1 MNRPIVSMAAW
12 MLIPNVA
19 LAQTGVPAA
28 PPASRAPVAQ
38 AIPPPPPPPSPPVQ
52 TAPSSLSESL
62 LGPAKSDYDAAKLL
76 YGDRDYR
83 GALVKFE
90 AAFTASKDPRLL
102 WNMAACEKELRHYA
116 KAVADINRY
125 VVESGA
131 MLSEQDRAE
140 ATAKRDTLQAFV
152 SPVAI
157 KVSEPDADVMLDG
170 EVVGRS
176 PLGAPIVADIG
187 ERRFTVRK
195 AGFREFTQTLQVSGP
210 ATLDVQLAP
219 EKHEGRFEVR
229 APEGAQIRID
239 GQLVGVGS
247 WSGTLASGTH
257 ALGVTAPHTRA
268 YQSEVAIRDAD
279 TRTLSVMLE
288 PEERGGVP
296 AWIWVTGGVAVA
308 AGAAV
313 GGYFL
318 FKKTETTPT
327 ETGTLAPGTVQ
338 LQVFK

>member
-1 MNRPIVSMAAW
+1 MR
-12 MLIPNVA
+12 
-19 LAQTGVPAA
+19 
-28 PPASRAPVAQ
+28 
-38 AIPPPPPPPSPPVQ
+38 
-52 TAPSSLSESL
+52 
-62 LGPAKSDYDAAKLL
+62 
-76 YGDRDYR
+76 
-83 GALVKFE
+83 
-90 AAFTASKDPRLL
+90 
-102 WNMAACEKELRHYA
+102 
-116 KAVADINRY
+116 
-125 VVESGA
+125 
-131 MLSEQDRAE
+131 
-140 ATAKRDTLQAFV
+140 
-152 SPVAI
+152 
-157 KVSEPDADVMLDG
+157 DG
-170 EVVGRS
+170 E
-176 PLGAPIVADIG
+176 LGGPSAPGAAMVEDIG

-313 GGYFL
+313 GGFFL
-318 FKKTETTPT
+318 LQNNGIPPDPP
-327 ETGTLAPGTVQ
+327 GPLSPGTGPPQRRQ
-338 LQVFK
+338 LL

>member
-12 MLIPNVA
+12 ILIPNVA
-19 LAQTGVPAA
+19 LAQTRVPAA
-28 PPASRAPVAQ
+28 PPVPRAPAAQ
-38 AIPPPPPPPSPPVQ
+38 AIPPPPAPPAPPAQ
-52 TAPSSLSESL
+52 TAPRSLSESL
-62 LGPAKSDYDAAKLL
+62 LGPAKADYDAAKLL

-90 AAFTASKDPRLL
+90 AAFAASKDPRLL

-152 SPVAI
+152 SPVAVR
-157 KVSEPDADVMLDG
+157 VSEPDADVLLDG

-187 ERRFTVRK
+187 ERTFTVRK
-195 AGFREFTQTLQVSGP
+195 AGFREFVQTVQVSGP
-210 ATLDVQLAP
+210 ASLDVQLLP
-219 EKHEGRFEVR
+219 EKHEGRLEVR

-239 GQLVGVGS
+239 GQLMGVGS

-257 ALGVTAPHTRA
+257 ALSVTAPHTRA

-288 PEERGGVP
+288 PDERGGIP
-296 AWIWVTGGVAVA
+296 AWVWVTGGVVVVG
-308 AGAAV
+308 GAATA
-313 GGYFL
+313 GYFL
-318 FKKTETTPT
+318 LKKSPAT
-327 ETGTLAPGTVQ
+327 ETGTLSPGTVQ
-338 LQVFK
+338 IQVFK